1 MPLPRDPSGMTRE
14 HLLPLQGRL
23 VNVALADRSRLD
35 GALLAG
41 VIGEQIW
48 LHAHGEDV
56 FVAFDEVLDVWEV
69 PGPASRSD
77 AGAPVGD

>member
-1 MPLPRDPSGMTRE
+1 MPLPRNPSVMTRD
-14 HLLPLQGRL
+14 HLLALQGRL

-56 FVAFDEVLDVWEV
+56 FLAFDDVLDVWEV
-69 PGPASRSD
+69 PAPASRSD
-77 AGAPVGD
+77 GGAPVAD